1 MMKKRNALLAT
12 VLAAAVVTCSM
23 PLTAAA
29 VDTTAPYVESD
40 TTMNFMVEQGKTYT
54 FKMTVHGTHANPNIA
69 MGNGAVFQTR
79 DVKKVV
85 ENGNDVYYFK
95 VLATGKEGEA
105 TGVYTTLPGQ
115 QPVKHT
121 VAVIPYLAP
130 DMGTDGSL
138 NIAHAKTYQ
147 VGKDI
152 PAGEYAIFPIAP
164 TYIAYCMIYPTAD
177 TSGTEVT
184 HKIVHGKNARSYLT
198 FHDGQYVQ
206 LTSAAMVAVQNVARA
221 LPNAKGQLGIGSS
234 DYDLDYKC
242 GLDLQPGTYTVV
254 HDPTRYGDGSVINES
269 KVRIYDSSYFPADF
283 DYDAVPSVTFT
294 GSTQITLK
302 AGQYL
307 SLDRAYIQLS

>member
-1 MMKKRNALLAT
+1 MKKRNALLAT

-115 QPVKHT
+115 QPVKHA
-121 VAVIPYLAP
+121 VAVIPYLAS
-130 DMGTDGSL
+130 DNNESS
-138 NIAHAKTYQ
+138 KTYK

-152 PAGEYAIFPIAP
+152 PAGEYVIFPMLIDSASN
-164 TYIAYCMIYPTAD
+164 AYWGRYQVNNAD
-177 TSGTEVT
+177 GTFYNNGQFDGKDARYYVT
-184 HKIVHGKNARSYLT
+184 LKE
-198 FHDGQYVQ
+198 GQTLELEDVK
-206 LTSAAMVAVQNVARA
+206 MVAIQNAVRA
-221 LPNAKGQLGIGSS
+221 LPDKNGNYDAGSV
-234 DYDLDYKC
+234 DYGTMYKC
-242 GLDLQPGTYTVV
+242 GFDLKPGTYTVV
-254 HDPTRYGDGSVINES
+254 
-269 KVRIYDSSYFPADF
+269 
-283 DYDAVPSVTFT
+283 YDATPNGMNNTSYAAVYNSSDIKKLEEPVSSVTFSSGT
-294 GSTQITLK
+294 RQVTLK
-302 AGQYL
+302 GGQYL
-307 SLDRAYIQLS
+307 VLTRAYLQAS

>member
-1 MMKKRNALLAT
+1 MKKRRVLLAT
-12 VLAAAVVTCSM
+12 VIHAAVVTCSM

-29 VDTTAPYVESD
+29 AGTTTPYVESD

-115 QPVKHT
+115 KPVKHT
-121 VAVIPYLAP
+121 VAVIPYLAS
-130 DMGTDGSL
+130 DNNESS
-138 NIAHAKTYQ
+138 KTYK

-152 PAGEYAIFPIAP
+152 PAGEYVIFPIAP
-164 TYIAYCMIYPTAD
+164 TYYSVCTVNNAD
-177 TSGTEVT
+177 GSYVTST
-184 HKIVHGKNARSYLT
+184 ISHGKDARSYLT
-198 FHDGQYVQ
+198 VHDGQTVM
-206 LTSAAMVAVQNVARA
+206 LTSAAMAAVQNVARA

-234 DYDLDYKC
+234 DYDLQYKC
-242 GLDLQPGTYTVV
+242 GLDLQPGTYTVI
-254 HDPTRYGDGSVINES
+254 HDSTRYGDGSVINES
-269 KVRIYDSSYFPADF
+269 RAYIYDSSDF
-283 DYDAVPSVTFT
+283 SQSDKPVSSLTFT

-307 SLDRAYIQLS
+307 DLNRAYVQLS

>member
-23 PLTAAA
+23 PLTATAA
-29 VDTTAPYVESD
+29 GTTAPYVESD

-115 QPVKHT
+115 QPVKHA
-121 VAVIPYLAP
+121 VAVIPYLAS
-130 DMGTDGSL
+130 DNNESS
-138 NIAHAKTYQ
+138 KTYK

-152 PAGEYAIFPIAP
+152 PAGEYVIFPIAP
-164 TYIAYCMIYPTAD
+164 TYYSVCTVNNAD
-177 TSGTEVT
+177 GSYVTST
-184 HKIVHGKNARSYLT
+184 ISHGKDARSYLT
-198 FHDGQYVQ
+198 VHDGQTVM
-206 LTSAAMVAVQNVARA
+206 LTSAAMAAVQNVARA

-234 DYDLDYKC
+234 DYDLQYKC
-242 GLDLQPGTYTVV
+242 GLDLQPGTYTVI
-254 HDPTRYGDGSVINES
+254 HDSTRYGDGSVINES
-269 KVRIYDSSYFPADF
+269 RAYIYDSSDF
-283 DYDAVPSVTFT
+283 SQSDKPVSSLTFT

>member
-115 QPVKHT
+115 KPVKHT
-121 VAVIPYLAP
+121 VAVIPYLAS
-130 DMGTDGSL
+130 DNNESS
-138 NIAHAKTYQ
+138 KTYK

-152 PAGEYAIFPIAP
+152 PAGEYVIFPIAP
-164 TYIAYCMIYPTAD
+164 TYYSVCTVNNAD
-177 TSGTEVT
+177 GSYVTST
-184 HKIVHGKNARSYLT
+184 ISHGKDARSYLT
-198 FHDGQYVQ
+198 VHDGQTVM
-206 LTSAAMVAVQNVARA
+206 LTSAAMAAVQNVARA

-234 DYDLDYKC
+234 DYDLQYKC
-242 GLDLQPGTYTVV
+242 GLDLQPGTYTVI
-254 HDPTRYGDGSVINES
+254 HDSTRYGDGSVINES
-269 KVRIYDSSYFPADF
+269 RAYIYDSSDF
-283 DYDAVPSVTFT
+283 SQSDKPVSSLTFT

-307 SLDRAYIQLS
+307 DLNRAYVQLS

>member
-1 MMKKRNALLAT
+1 MKKRNALLAT

-29 VDTTAPYVESD
+29 ADTTTPYVESD

-115 QPVKHT
+115 QPVKHA

-130 DMGTDGSL
+130 DMGTNGSL

-164 TYIAYCMIYPTAD
+164 TYHADCQVYNADGSNPLSDIAD
-177 TSGTEVT
+177 
-184 HKIVHGKNARSYLT
+184 GKNVRHYLT
-198 FHDGQYVQ
+198 VHDGQKVMIV
-206 LTSAAMVAVQNVARA
+206 SAAMVAVQNVARA
-221 LPNAKGQLGIGSS
+221 LPNAQGQLGIGSS
-234 DYDLDYKC
+234 FYDVQYKC

-269 KVRIYDSSYFPADF
+269 KAYIYDSSSSDF
-283 DYDAVPSVTFT
+283 SQGDKSVSSLTFT

-307 SLDRAYIQLS
+307 DLYRAYVQLS